1 MITSTW
7 ATVICVARN
16 EIEMIEGQPMRF
28 LSYLRVRTPEK
39 LQAAVAAAANRKF
52 TSASQYARQ
61 AIIKELKADGFE
73 ELSAA

>member
-1 MITSTW
+1 
-7 ATVICVARN
+7 
-16 EIEMIEGQPMRF
+16 MRF
-28 LSYLRVRTPEK
+28 LSYLRIRTPEM

-61 AIIKELKADGFE
+61 AIIKELKADGLE